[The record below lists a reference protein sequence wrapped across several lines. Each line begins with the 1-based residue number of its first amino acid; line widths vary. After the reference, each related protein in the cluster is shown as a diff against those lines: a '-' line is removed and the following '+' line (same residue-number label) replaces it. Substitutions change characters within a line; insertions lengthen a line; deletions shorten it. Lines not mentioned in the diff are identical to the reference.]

1 MRLLLAI
8 TLVAACGPEDR
19 QGQPDAPVSQPDA
32 SPDGDLLP
40 DVPIDETSRVFA
52 HTGSILFQVDDTDFT
67 ADEVGTITGL
77 PVGGGG
83 QTVQLLDLALDGNDR
98 MLGVTAE
105 EIYEI
110 DSATGA
116 ATLVRALPM
125 EARGA
130 TSLSFIPQGGG
141 AADILVTANG
151 AGNVYRIDATG
162 NATLL
167 GNYGTISGKQ
177 IRSSGDLFG
186 VRDFGIFAT
195 VDVQDDPTGL
205 DYLARIDPTTWQAT
219 LIGEGTGFDKIFGLG
234 FWAGKIYGFVDDGPE
249 AGSGKLVEIDPVTGD
264 AISRKTGNLR
274 WFGAAVATDAPVIG
288 RTAN

>member
-1 MRLLLAI
+1 MRVLLAI
-8 TLVAACGPEDR
+8 TLLAACGPEDR
-19 QGQPDAPVSQPDA
+19 EARPDAPVSQPDA

-52 HTGSILFQVDDTDFT
+52 HTGNTLYQVDDVDFT
-67 ADEVGTITGL
+67 SDEVGTISGL

-105 EIYEI
+105 EIYEL

-116 ATLVRALPM
+116 ATLVAALPE
-125 EARGA
+125 EAQGA
-130 TSLSFIPQGGG
+130 TSLSFIPRDGG

-151 AGNVYRIDATG
+151 AGNVYQINLVSGA
-162 NATLL
+162 ATLL
-167 GNYGTISGKQ
+167 GNYGMVGGKQ

-195 VDVQDDPTGL
+195 VDVEDDPTGL
-205 DYLARIDPTTWQAT
+205 DYLARIDPVTWRAT
-219 LIGEGTGFDKIFGLG
+219 LVGEGTGFDKIFGLG
-234 FWAGKIYGFVDDGPE
+234 FWAGKIYGFVDDGFE
-249 AGSGKLVEIDPVTGD
+249 MGGKLIEIDPVTGD
-264 AISRKTGNLR
+264 AISRKQGTLR
-274 WFGAAVATDAPVIG
+274 WFGAAVATDAPIIG
-288 RTAN
+288 RTAK